1 MYKLIGY
8 YDYDNHLNK
17 VGELKVEENVVLRLS
32 DNAYVYFNEDSR
44 HYQDYLRWLAEGN
57 TPEPADEQN

>member
-8 YDYDNHLNK
+8 YDYDCNLNR

-32 DNAYVYFNEDSR
+32 DNAFVYFIEDNTN
-44 HYQDYLRWLAEGN
+44 YQSYLAWLAEGN
-57 TPEPADEQN
+57 EPLPPDPT

>member
-44 HYQDYLRWLAEGN
+44 HYLEYLKWLAEGN
-57 TPEPADEQN
+57 TPLPADE

>member
-17 VGELKVEENVVLRLS
+17 VGGLKVEENVVLRLR
-32 DNAYVYFNEDSR
+32 DNAYVYFIEDSKD
-44 HYQDYLRWLAEGN
+44 YQEYLKWLAEGN
-57 TPEPADEQN
+57 TPLPADE

>member
-17 VGELKVEENVVLRLS
+17 VGKLKVEENVVLRLR
-32 DNAYVYFNEDSR
+32 DNAYVYFIEDSKD
-44 HYQDYLRWLAEGN
+44 YQEYLKWVAEGN
-57 TPEPADEQN
+57 TPEPADE

>member
-44 HYQDYLRWLAEGN
+44 HYQVYLKWLADGN
-57 TPEPADEQN
+57 TPLPADE

>member
-44 HYQDYLRWLAEGN
+44 HYQVYLTWLADGN
-57 TPEPADEQN
+57 TPLPADE

>member
-17 VGELKVEENVVLRLS
+17 VGGLKVEENVVLRLR
-32 DNAYVYFNEDSR
+32 DNAYVYFIEDNKD
-44 HYQDYLRWLAEGN
+44 YQKYLEWLAAGN
-57 TPEPADEQN
+57 TPEPADE